1 MTGAA
6 FLSALK
12 HELASLSDNQRKEAM
27 SYFAEYLAEVGDDQA
42 AIAELGTPKEVAKEL
57 MEQFREQ
64 DILEQT
70 LAEVSSQEYSNVEE
84 IKLDL
89 TSLDLVVEESDVAEV
104 EVEANESVLESLEIE
119 RREGRL
125 EIKQKH
131 DFRTINSFT
140 IFGFGFNFTQTGK
153 VIVKTPRN
161 QKVEQISINSLSGDV
176 DLKNLKLDH
185 LGCHLTNGD
194 LDLKGME
201 VDSLKLHLTNGD
213 FEFENGRA
221 DVLELTLLNGDL
233 ELKTCQFENIKAE
246 LYNGDADLVDILVA
260 EILDLDFKNGD
271 VKMTSSQFKDMS
283 LNNLHGDVELRQ
295 PNFTGQT
302 KMTLLYGDVQVD
314 LTEELRQL
322 LSIDLKASNGD
333 YSVRDASGRHYGEN
347 GFYRYGNPAQ
357 SPSLEISNSYGDIV
371 IN

>member
-57 MEQFREQ
+57 IEQFREQ

-176 DLKNLKLDH
+176 DLKNLKLNH

-201 VDSLKLHLTNGD
+201 VDSLKLHLT
-213 FEFENGRA
+213 
-221 DVLELTLLNGDL
+221 NGDL

-260 EILDLDFKNGD
+260 EILDLDLKNGD

-347 GFYRYGNPAQ
+347 GFYRYGNLTQ